1 VIDRM
6 VIESR
11 LRIPK
16 SRIGVLIGIKGK
28 TKADIESITSVS
40 IEVNSEDGSV
50 HIKSTDEFADPTFV
64 LKARDIVK
72 AIGRGF
78 NSEKAFFLLD
88 DDIFLETIEL
98 PGSKN
103 NIKRLKSRII
113 GEKGKAKKMIEK
125 NTEAMLSIFGNQVSI
140 IGELSE
146 NRNAREAIEQ
156 LIQGSKHGTVFRYLE
171 QLRFKT
177 KLTPPRIWKEKELE

>member
-1 VIDRM
+1 M

-28 TKADIESITSVS
+28 TKAEIEKITSAS
-40 IEVNSEDGSV
+40 IKVNSEDGSI
-50 HIKSTDEFADPTFV
+50 HIKSIDDSADPTLV
-64 LKARDIVK
+64 WKARDIVK

-98 PGSKN
+98 EGSKN

-125 NTEAMLSIFGNQVSI
+125 NTEAMISIFGNQVSL

-146 NRNAREAIEQ
+146 IHNAKEAIMQ
-156 LIQGSKHGTVFRYLE
+156 LVQGSKHGTVFRHLE
-171 QLRFKT
+171 QLRFKS
-177 KLTPPRIWKEKELE
+177 KLKPPKIWKEKDIE

>member
-1 VIDRM
+1 M

-11 LRIPK
+11 LMIPR
-16 SRIGVLIGIKGK
+16 SRIGVMIGIKGK
-28 TKADIESITSVS
+28 TKLEIESITNVA

-50 HIKSTDEFADPTFV
+50 HIQSVDENADPTFV
-64 LKARDIVK
+64 WKARDIVK

-88 DDIFLETIEL
+88 DDVFLETIEL
-98 PGSKN
+98 GGSKN

-125 NTEAMLSIFGNQVSI
+125 NTEAMISIFGNQVSV

-146 NRNAREAIEQ
+146 IRHAKEAINQ

-171 QLRFKT
+171 QLRFKS
-177 KLTPPRIWKEKELE
+177 KLKPPKIWKEKELEES

>member
-1 VIDRM
+1 M
-6 VIESR
+6 VIESH

-28 TKADIESITSVS
+28 TKAEIEKITNVS
-40 IEVNSEDGSV
+40 IKVNSNDGSI
-50 HIKSTDEFADPTFV
+50 HIKSTDATIDPTFV
-64 LKARDIVK
+64 WKARDIVK

-98 PGSKN
+98 EGTKN

-125 NTEAMLSIFGNQVSI
+125 NTEAMISIFGNQVSL

-146 NRNAREAIEQ
+146 IRNAREAIMQ
-156 LIQGSKHGTVFRYLE
+156 LIQGSKHGTVFRHLE
-171 QLRFKT
+171 QLRFKS
-177 KLTPPRIWKEKELE
+177 KLKPPRIWKEKDLD